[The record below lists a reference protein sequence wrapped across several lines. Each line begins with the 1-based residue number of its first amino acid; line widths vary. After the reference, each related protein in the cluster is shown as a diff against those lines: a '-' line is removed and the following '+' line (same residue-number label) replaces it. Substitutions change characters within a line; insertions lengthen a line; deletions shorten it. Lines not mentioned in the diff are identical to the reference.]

1 MYEIGPYLRAALK
14 KRGMTQ
20 KDLADAMGMTK
31 EHISTICLNKRRPS
45 FDALEKMC
53 SILNMSFS
61 EFFADQTGSHSIN
74 LSDNEY
80 SMLCDYRCLSNCE
93 RQALGAFVSALRAGH
108 QVQAAPHISPCK
120 REVNGLAAAGQPLF
134 SDADDEFI
142 NVPRK
147 YIDTSRYLIIRAK
160 GDSMEPSIENGDYVV
175 AEINSSPSQGELS
188 LVRIEGRGADDE
200 YAIKKFYVH
209 GNEAELRSINPDYE
223 PMTYPLNEVKSVQ
236 RIVYV
241 IRHSDACE

>member
-45 FDALEKMC
+45 LDALEKMC

-61 EFFADQTGSHSIN
+61 EFFADQTGSHSLN

-80 SMLCDYRCLSNCE
+80 SLLCDYRCLSTCE
-93 RQALGAFVSALRAGH
+93 RQALASFVSALRSGH
-108 QVQAAPHISPCK
+108 QVQAAARFSPCR

-134 SDADDEFI
+134 SDADDEVI

-147 YIDTSRYLIIRAK
+147 YIDPNRYLIIRAK
-160 GDSMEPSIENGDYVV
+160 GDSMEPNIENGDYVV
-175 AEINSSPSQGELS
+175 AEIGSTPSPGELS
-188 LVRIEGRGADDE
+188 LVRVEGRGADDE
-200 YAIKKFYVH
+200 YAIKKLYVH
-209 GNEAELRSINPDYE
+209 GNEAELRSINPVYE
-223 PMTYPLNEVKSVQ
+223 PMIYPIDEVKSAQ

-241 IRHSDACE
+241 IRHSAVNE